1 MRVGADPTL
10 LLLLLLA
17 ASTPAHAADDP
28 ALRYRSG
35 MQVTAA
41 AYAGAAVGLG
51 MTLGGDL
58 RYAQEVD
65 PPWVS
70 QGLTSVGLLG
80 LSFSTSM
87 VGAGTLASADALHSA
102 GCPVNVAPGVAAQTI
117 GYVSTGVD
125 IVAAVASAVRTEPE
139 TPAWAVAA
147 TSQYV
152 GLAATGVR
160 LGLGGLQVGLDRAA
174 ARRCPGIRP
183 EPALVTVAPSV
194 GVGPWVTAGGFGV
207 RMTVA
212 RW

>member
-1 MRVGADPTL
+1 MRVGAHPARL
-10 LLLLLLA
+10 LLLFLA
-17 ASTPAHAADDP
+17 ASAPAHAADDP

-65 PPWVS
+65 PRWVS

-87 VGAGTLASADALHSA
+87 AGAGTLASADALHSA
-102 GCPVNVAPGVAAQTI
+102 GCSVNIAPGVAAQTI

-125 IVAAVASAVRTEPE
+125 IVAAVASAVRTQPE
-139 TPAWAVAA
+139 TPAWALAA

-160 LGLGGLQVGLDRAA
+160 LGLSGVQVGLDRAA
-174 ARRCPGIRP
+174 ARRCPGVRP
-183 EPALVTVAPSV
+183 EPGRVTETPSV
-194 GVGPWVTAGGFGV
+194 GVGPWVMKDGLGV
-207 RMTVA
+207 RMTVG

>member
-10 LLLLLLA
+10 LLLLFLA
-17 ASTPAHAADDP
+17 ASTPAHAGDDP

-51 MTLGGDL
+51 MTLGGDV

-65 PPWVS
+65 PRWVS
-70 QGLTSVGLLG
+70 QGITSVGLLG

-87 VGAGTLASADALHSA
+87 AGAGTLSAADALQGA
-102 GCPVNVAPGVAAQTI
+102 GCSVNIAPGVAAQTI

-160 LGLGGLQVGLDRAA
+160 LGLSGVQVGLDRAA
-174 ARRCPGIRP
+174 ARRCPGVRP
-183 EPALVTVAPSV
+183 GPGPEAPSV
-194 GVGPWVTAGGFGV
+194 GVGPWVSPDGFGV
-207 RMTVA
+207 RMTVVG
-212 RW
+212 W